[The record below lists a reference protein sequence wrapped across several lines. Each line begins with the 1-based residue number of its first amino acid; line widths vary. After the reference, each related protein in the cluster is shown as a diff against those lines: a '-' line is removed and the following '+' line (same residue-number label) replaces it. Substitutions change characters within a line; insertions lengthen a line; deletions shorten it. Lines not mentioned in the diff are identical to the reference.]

1 MRHEANDHA
10 SQDRRPRCLVTGAG
24 GFLGQ
29 ALVRAL
35 VANGAIVSGFGR
47 ASVTFDR
54 ASGLRWIHGEFDD
67 PMALARACE
76 GQDVVFHL
84 LNSSTPASATREP
97 VGDITANV
105 VPSVRLL
112 EACRDA
118 GVRRFVLA
126 SSGGTVYGAAAR
138 IPTVETAQTLP
149 ISAYGISKLAV
160 EHYARLFEDLH
171 GLDYRILRVSN
182 PYGSGQSPFKK
193 QGAIAAFMYALIK
206 GQAVEIWGDGLIVR
220 DYIYVDDVSA
230 AFVEVMHHHGPE
242 RVFNVSSGIGRTLI
256 EIHGA
261 ICRVLGDE
269 DGQILW
275 KASRPVDVPVNVLDH
290 TLMTSCTRWRPRI
303 DLDAGLRRT
312 AAWMRTFIEEHDA

>member
-1 MRHEANDHA
+1 LTAD
-10 SQDRRPRCLVTGAG
+10 
-24 GFLGQ
+24 
-29 ALVRAL
+29 
-35 VANGAIVSGFGR
+35 GAIVSGFGR

-54 ASGLRWIHGEFDD
+54 VSGLRWIHGEFND

-76 GQDVVFHL
+76 SQNVVFHL
-84 LNSSTPASATREP
+84 LNSSTAASATREP

-118 GVRRFVLA
+118 GVQRFILA
-126 SSGGTVYGAAAR
+126 SSGGTVYGAAEQ

-160 EHYARLFEDLH
+160 EHYTRLFEDLH

-182 PYGSGQSPFKK
+182 PYGPGQSPFKK
-193 QGAIAAFMYALIK
+193 QGAVAAFMYALIK
-206 GQAVEIWGDGLIVR
+206 GQAVEIWGDGSVVR

-230 AFVEVMHHHGPE
+230 AFVEAMRHRGPE

-256 EIHGA
+256 EIYGA
-261 ICRVLGDE
+261 ICRVLGDT
-269 DGQILW
+269 DGRIIW
-275 KASRPVDVPVNVLDH
+275 KDKRPVDVPVNILDH
-290 TLMTSCTRWRPRI
+290 TLMTTCTRWRPGV
-303 DLDAGLRRT
+303 DLDAGLHRT
-312 AAWMRTFIEEHDA
+312 AAWMRTFVEKHDA